1 VRLLRDLPEPQLA
14 KHAEGTVVRVICND
28 NGDFTAAEVKF
39 YQNSTALIVTVPAD
53 GMEFVISRSFQERTA
68 VFWGWQKSSQVA
80 VEGAM
85 NFMLDHGF
93 LMREGLNGT
102 ELLYDREDK
111 WWKWA
116 EQFADPTGA
125 RVVGAASSCDGC
137 IVAFGGDERLQLE
150 FRLGGPRGPVLLL
163 HERDAVYGEQARRTA
178 PAMSLVR
185 VLMNLGEA
193 VGALYCAFPVAD
205 PWLMDEDWNSLLR
218 EPHYPDFFLLPQT
231 GATGT
236 LPESFRSVNLSEGRV
251 LLTSLP
257 VKFAP
262 HDPVMERS
270 ERELK
275 VDVLRKCH
283 ALGEKYY
290 DQMYE
295 TRFGKAGLY
304 SGAKDA
310 FCDAIALATELG
322 LQEEAAA
329 LSQRLE
335 NIKAVFRS
343 QFS

>member
-1 VRLLRDLPEPQLA
+1 LLRGAARKTLAINFCWRSGGLQFSLIPAEVTQVFYPNETVRLLRDLPEPQLA

-39 YQNSTALIVTVPAD
+39 YQNSTALIVTVPAG

-68 VFWGWQKSSQVA
+68 VFWGWQKSSQEA
-80 VEGAM
+80 VERAM

-125 RVVGAASSCDGC
+125 RVVGAAPSCDGC
-137 IVAFGGDERLQLE
+137 IVAFDGDERLQLE
-150 FRLGGPRGPVLLL
+150 FRLRGPRGPVLLL

-178 PAMSLVR
+178 PAMSWVR

-231 GATGT
+231 GDCVSLTTTSPPSQQVILTTPDPSGSG
-236 LPESFRSVNLSEGRV
+236 ESL
-251 LLTSLP
+251 
-257 VKFAP
+257 
-262 HDPVMERS
+262 
-270 ERELK
+270 
-275 VDVLRKCH
+275 
-283 ALGEKYY
+283 
-290 DQMYE
+290 
-295 TRFGKAGLY
+295 
-304 SGAKDA
+304 
-310 FCDAIALATELG
+310 
-322 LQEEAAA
+322 
-329 LSQRLE
+329 
-335 NIKAVFRS
+335 
-343 QFS
+343 